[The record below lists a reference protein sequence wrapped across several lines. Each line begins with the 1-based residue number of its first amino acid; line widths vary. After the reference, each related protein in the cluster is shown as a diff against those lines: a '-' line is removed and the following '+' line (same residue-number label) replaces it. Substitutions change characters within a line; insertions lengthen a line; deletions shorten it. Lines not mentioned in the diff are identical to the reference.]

1 LEKIKRKEMIQMLYG
16 NSSMGFSYSPDRS
29 RDVSHDNL
37 RSQFLGASGS
47 RQGGYYYS
55 PTSYSTPKPA
65 SAGWYDGAGRYHE
78 K

>member
-1 LEKIKRKEMIQMLYG
+1 MLYG
-16 NSSMGFSYSPDRS
+16 NSSIGFGYSPDRS

-55 PTSYSTPKPA
+55 PKGNESKSGEWKQSGSGA
-65 SAGWYDGAGRYHE
+65 WYKD
-78 K
+78 

>member
-1 LEKIKRKEMIQMLYG
+1 MMYG
-16 NSSMGFSYSPDRS
+16 NSSMGYSYSPDRS

-55 PTSYSTPKPA
+55 PKGNESKSGEWKQSGSGA
-65 SAGWYDGAGRYHE
+65 WYKD
-78 K
+78 

>member
-1 LEKIKRKEMIQMLYG
+1 MLYG
-16 NSSMGFSYSPDRS
+16 NSSMGYGYSPNRS

-55 PTSYSTPKPA
+55 PKGNESKSGEWKQSGSGA
-65 SAGWYDGAGRYHE
+65 WYRA
-78 K
+78 

>member
-1 LEKIKRKEMIQMLYG
+1 MMFG
-16 NSSMGFSYSPDRS
+16 NPSTGYSYFPDRS

-55 PTSYSTPKPA
+55 PKGNEPKSGEWKQSGSGA
-65 SAGWYDGAGRYHE
+65 WYRA
-78 K
+78 

>member
-1 LEKIKRKEMIQMLYG
+1 MMYG
-16 NSSMGFSYSPDRS
+16 NSSMGYGYSPDRS

-55 PTSYSTPKPA
+55 PKGNEPKSGEWKQSGSCA
-65 SAGWYDGAGRYHE
+65 WYRA
-78 K
+78 

>member
-1 LEKIKRKEMIQMLYG
+1 MLYG
-16 NSSMGFSYSPDRS
+16 NSSMGYSYSPDRS

-55 PTSYSTPKPA
+55 PKGNESKSGEWKQSGSGA
-65 SAGWYDGAGRYHE
+65 WYRA
-78 K
+78 

>member
-1 LEKIKRKEMIQMLYG
+1 MMYG
-16 NSSMGFSYSPDRS
+16 NNSNGYGYSPDR
-29 RDVSHDNL
+29 RNDRVNHNNL
-37 RSQFLGASGS
+37 HSQFIGASGS

-55 PTSYSTPKPA
+55 IPNNYKSN

>member
-1 LEKIKRKEMIQMLYG
+1 MMYG

-29 RDVSHDNL
+29 RDVSHNNP

-47 RQGGYYYS
+47 QQGGYYYS
-55 PTSYSTPKPA
+55 APCSASKPA
-65 SAGWYDGAGRYHE
+65 STGWYDGAGRYHE

>member
-1 LEKIKRKEMIQMLYG
+1 MMYG

-37 RSQFLGASGS
+37 RSPLLGASGS

-55 PTSYSTPKPA
+55 PKGNESKSGEWKQSGSGA
-65 SAGWYDGAGRYHE
+65 WYRA
-78 K
+78 

>member
-1 LEKIKRKEMIQMLYG
+1 MMYG

-29 RDVSHDNL
+29 RDVSHDNP

-55 PTSYSTPKPA
+55 PKGNESKGGEWKQSGSGA
-65 SAGWYDGAGRYHE
+65 WYRA
-78 K
+78 

>member
-1 LEKIKRKEMIQMLYG
+1 MMYG
-16 NSSMGFSYSPDRS
+16 NSSTGYGYSPDRS

-55 PTSYSTPKPA
+55 PKGNESKSGEWKQSGSGA
-65 SAGWYDGAGRYHE
+65 WYRA
-78 K
+78 

>member
-1 LEKIKRKEMIQMLYG
+1 MMYG
-16 NSSMGFSYSPDRS
+16 NSSMGYSYSPDR
-29 RDVSHDNL
+29 RNDRVDHFNT

-55 PTSYSTPKPA
+55 PTPKPA
-65 SAGWYDGAGRYHE
+65 STGWYDGAGRYHE

>member
-1 LEKIKRKEMIQMLYG
+1 MTNDKLYG
-16 NSSMGFSYSPDRS
+16 NSSMGYAYSPNRS

-55 PTSYSTPKPA
+55 HKGNEYSSKSTN
-65 SAGWYDGAGRYHE
+65 SGWYDGAGRYHE
-78 K
+78 E